1 MNSSLEQ
8 LQASDEINL
17 FELFSNLWKNKITI
31 LLVSFLCGCL
41 AFGLLLLTPEKYS
54 GEFVLREPTGRQIA
68 AYAPLN
74 DGIKA
79 SYAEVLQNEKQDGEV
94 TVQFEITTDGLFTEM
109 VRELQDFEEF
119 EAALKQYNSEYR
131 DMSDEEFFEARSGLI
146 SNISIVP
153 ATELD
158 PNARISFEWGNK
170 NQLLDIFV
178 MALLKAEENVNI
190 GQLRMVS
197 DLADNIERRALNERA
212 NLDSNLDSVEEAVDL
227 ATAGRL
233 LFLKQQASIARELGL
248 AENSLTNSYQEN
260 LFATVLDDGTILRDR
275 PETLYLRGFKSL
287 EKEIYLIETR
297 VGDEKYLQNSEF
309 LNAKRKILV
318 LKNDV
323 TVKSFRSSIKGSPFA
338 SGAKIFNIRK
348 EAISVTKARSDSLIL
363 ALSLMLGF
371 FGSCVYVL
379 MRDAFQRYTAN
390 EAA

>member
-1 MNSSLEQ
+1 MKLIYSSC
-8 LQASDEINL
+8 
-17 FELFSNLWKNKITI
+17 FSNLWKNKITI

-41 AFGLLLLTPEKYS
+41 AFGFLLLIPEKYS

-68 AYAPLN
+68 VYEPLN
-74 DGIKA
+74 DGIKE
-79 SYAEVLQNEKQDGEV
+79 SYAEILQNEEQDGEL
-94 TVQFEITTDGLFTEM
+94 TFQFEITTDGLFTEM

-119 EAALKQYNSEYR
+119 EAALKQYNSDYR
-131 DMSDEEFFEARSGLI
+131 DMSDEEFLEARSGFI
-146 SNISIVP
+146 SSISIVP
-153 ATELD
+153 ATERD
-158 PNARISFEWGNK
+158 HNARISFEWGNK

-178 MALLKAEENVNI
+178 MALLKAEENVNS
-190 GQLRMVS
+190 GQLRMMS
-197 DLADNIERRALNERA
+197 DLADNLERRALKERA
-212 NLDSNLDSVEEAVDL
+212 NLDSNLDSVVEAVDL

-233 LFLKQQASIARELGL
+233 LFLKEQASIARELGI
-248 AENSLTNSYQEN
+248 AENSLTTSYQEN
-260 LFATVLDDGTILRDR
+260 LLANTVLDDGTILRDR

-338 SGAKIFNIRK
+338 SGAKIFNIGK

>member
-1 MNSSLEQ
+1 MKLIYSSC
-8 LQASDEINL
+8 
-17 FELFSNLWKNKITI
+17 FSNLWKNKITI
-31 LLVSFLCGCL
+31 LLVSFLCGFL
-41 AFGLLLLTPEKYS
+41 AFGFLLLIPEKYS

-68 AYAPLN
+68 VYEPLN
-74 DGIKA
+74 DGIKE
-79 SYAEVLQNEKQDGEV
+79 SYAEILQNEEQDGEL
-94 TVQFEITTDGLFTEM
+94 TFQFEITTDGLFTEM

-119 EAALKQYNSEYR
+119 EAALKQYNSDYR
-131 DMSDEEFFEARSGLI
+131 DMSDEEFLEARSGFI
-146 SNISIVP
+146 SSISIVP
-153 ATELD
+153 ATERD
-158 PNARISFEWGNK
+158 HNARISFEWGNK

-178 MALLKAEENVNI
+178 MALLKAEENVNS
-190 GQLRMVS
+190 GQLRMMS
-197 DLADNIERRALNERA
+197 DLADNLERRALKERA
-212 NLDSNLDSVEEAVDL
+212 NLDSNLDSVVEAVDL

-233 LFLKQQASIARELGL
+233 LFLKEQASIARELGI
-248 AENSLTNSYQEN
+248 AENSLTTSYQEN
-260 LFATVLDDGTILRDR
+260 LLANTVLDDGTILRDR

-338 SGAKIFNIRK
+338 SGAKIFNIGK

-379 MRDAFQRYTAN
+379 MRDAFQRYNSN
-390 EAA
+390 EAV

>member
-1 MNSSLEQ
+1 M
-8 LQASDEINL
+8 
-17 FELFSNLWKNKITI
+17 
-31 LLVSFLCGCL
+31 
-41 AFGLLLLTPEKYS
+41 
-54 GEFVLREPTGRQIA
+54 
-68 AYAPLN
+68 N

-79 SYAEVLQNEKQDGEV
+79 SYAGILQNEKQDGEV
-94 TVQFEITTDGLFTEM
+94 TVQFEITTDGLLTEM

-119 EAALKQYNSEYR
+119 EAALKQYNSDYR
-131 DMSDEEFFEARSGLI
+131 DMSDEEFLEARSRFI
-146 SNISIVP
+146 SSISIVP
-153 ATELD
+153 ATERD
-158 PNARISFEWGNK
+158 HNARISFEWGNK

-178 MALLKAEENVNI
+178 MALLKAEENVNS
-190 GQLRMVS
+190 GQLRMMS
-197 DLADNIERRALNERA
+197 DLADNLERRALKERA
-212 NLDSNLDSVEEAVDL
+212 NLDSNLDSVVEAVDL

-233 LFLKQQASIARELGL
+233 LFLKEQASIARELGV
-248 AENSLTNSYQEN
+248 AENSLTTSYQEN
-260 LFATVLDDGTILRDR
+260 LLANTVLDDGTILRDR

-287 EKEIYLIETR
+287 EKEISLIETR

-338 SGAKIFNIRK
+338 SGAKIFNIGK

-363 ALSLMLGF
+363 ALSLMFGF

-379 MRDAFQRYTAN
+379 MRDAFQRYNSN